1 MYNTIAKLTRQV
13 ENWHSIQ
20 IVCAVLLCLYVL
32 NGYDTV
38 TAIERSWEMLNGGKR
53 ANRNPS
59 MLSAAEQQQA
69 GYIDCRN
76 RISHAPAFM
85 LFFFRFIIFFSSTV
99 SSIDENPIWLI
110 MSQRSTAL
118 IAHAQSIQCQCDI
131 KLMQIIIIISVI
143 DLLNESNGCGV
154 GLLRSIA
161 CYLLP
166 LTGRIKT
173 SYFNRIGKM
182 VFIHL
187 LTEIFEAN
195 FIL

>member
-85 LFFFRFIIFFSSTV
+85 LFFFSIYNFFLFHRIVHWWKPNLAYYVTEINRIDCTRTKYPMPMRYRIDADNNNNQCHRFIERVKWMWCRVVEINCLLF
-99 SSIDENPIWLI
+99 
-110 MSQRSTAL
+110 
-118 IAHAQSIQCQCDI
+118 IATH
-131 KLMQIIIIISVI
+131 
-143 DLLNESNGCGV
+143 
-154 GLLRSIA
+154 R
-161 CYLLP
+161 
-166 LTGRIKT
+166 
-173 SYFNRIGKM
+173 
-182 VFIHL
+182 
-187 LTEIFEAN
+187 AN
-195 FIL
+195 